1 MTRKDF
7 IRIADALKSIPAN
20 DERNSAALEAIVAE
34 LNKESNFD
42 EQKFRDHIAKEDS

>member
-1 MTRKDF
+1 MTRKDY
-7 IRIADALKSIPAN
+7 IRIADALKSVPDNISR
-20 DERNSAALEAIVAE
+20 DAALEAVVGE